1 MCFNKTHGKA
11 ESERISFEK
20 VLVEPNEPQTY
31 LNLGSPIS
39 IQRRT
44 ELKKARFLS
53 CLCGDDL

>member
-20 VLVEPNEPQTY
+20 VLVETNEPQTY

-39 IQRRT
+39 SRRT
-44 ELKKARFLS
+44 ELKKAEFLS